1 MASKVGSLISAAITL
16 ILFVGIPYLLPSYV
30 PADLMAQVEQSGFDV
45 PGFINQIMMIGVVTA
60 ALTLIGGF
68 VDPTSI
74 ISLLAKLA
82 QAGFS
87 LVLIVLFLGAGNIAS
102 LGYTQFDVAM
112 QGVQSSIS
120 MDLRVFVYIS
130 IATILLKM
138 VQVYLEWNEARIE
151 AAPPGRIA
159 P

>member
-1 MASKVGSLISAAITL
+1 MSKLGAVISAAITL
-16 ILFVGIPYLLPSYV
+16 ILFVGIPYMLPSYI
-30 PADLMAQVEQSGFDV
+30 PPDLAAQIEQSGFDLA
-45 PGFINQIMMIGVVTA
+45 GFTSQIMLIGAVTA
-60 ALTLIGGF
+60 GLTLVGGF
-68 VDPTSI
+68 VDPKSI
-74 ISLLAKLA
+74 VSLVVKIA
-82 QAGFS
+82 QAGSS
-87 LVLIVLFLGAGNIAS
+87 LVFMVLLLGAGNIAS

-112 QGVQSSIS
+112 QGVQSSIA

-130 IATILLKM
+130 IATILLKV